1 MPKRM
6 CPAGRRNRLHL
17 RLRDCAAASFRNEL
31 RSMIGPGG
39 EDGLRSD
46 FAK

>member
-1 MPKRM
+1 MQAKL
-6 CPAGRRNRLHL
+6 PAPTLL
-17 RLRDCAAASFRNEL
+17 RGGAAASFRNEL